1 MDLETIVKQ
10 IEELENQLS
19 SLKKSV
25 ASQNSRLGD
34 LDDRSVNF
42 LEKNR
47 ETNNE
52 LSKLRSTINGL
63 SQFDP
68 ALTKL
73 RVDIGRQ
80 LEEIEKRN
88 QLNVKMLEK
97 VHNDEVNSVNQ
108 TLDKTRRELSA
119 QIDERFKRFSDE
131 NARITTSF
139 KETEKKVDEKINS
152 DDSFKLSMHSLE
164 SEFNQN
170 KKVVDNLT
178 AEFDSFKKRFEEVRF
193 KSEDL
198 LDNIR
203 NNESRLNEIVATEN
217 ERKQAF
223 IEIIEQQTLIRNER
237 DRIWKDWETQ
247 FNESINQVYKLIPDL
262 QNQQVEMR
270 KTKESFEEI
279 SQKFERRINELTEM
293 FRLMD
298 EKFRKEWATFRSD
311 LEKRWS
317 GVTLLLEDKQ
327 QDFGG
332 ELEKINDRI
341 LSVEDSTHDMQE
353 VLLLMSKEIQ
363 KGMQGLMSMVNGWMD
378 AFGQIK

>member
-1 MDLETIVKQ
+1 MDLETIVRH
-10 IEELENQLS
+10 IEDLESQLS

-25 ASQNSRLGD
+25 ASQNSRIGD
-34 LDDRSVNF
+34 LDDKAVNY
-42 LEKNR
+42 LEKSR

-52 LSKLRSTINGL
+52 VSKLRSAIKGL
-63 SQFDP
+63 NQFDP

-97 VHNDEVNSVNQ
+97 VHNDEVNSINQ
-108 TLDKTRRELSA
+108 TLEKTKRELSA

-131 NARITTSF
+131 NIRMATSF
-139 KETEKKVDEKINS
+139 KETEKKVEEKINS
-152 DDSFKLSMHSLE
+152 DDSFKLNMHSLV

-178 AEFDSFKKRFEEVRF
+178 AEFDVFKKRMEEVRF
-193 KSEDL
+193 KSDNI
-198 LDNIR
+198 LDDIR
-203 NNESRLNEIVATEN
+203 NNESRLNEMVVTEN

-237 DRIWKDWETQ
+237 DRIWKDWENQ
-247 FNESINQVYKLIPDL
+247 FNDSINLVYKLIPDL
-262 QNQQVEMR
+262 QNQQVELR

-279 SQKFERRINELTEM
+279 TQKFERRINELTEM

-298 EKFRKEWATFRSD
+298 EKFRKEWATFKSD

-317 GVTLLLEDKQ
+317 GVTLLMEDKQ
-327 QDFGG
+327 QDLSG
-332 ELEKINDRI
+332 ELNKINDRI
-341 LSVEDSTHDMQE
+341 LLVEDSTHDMQE

-363 KGMQGLMSMVNGWMD
+363 KGMQGLMNMVNGWMD

>member
-1 MDLETIVKQ
+1 MDLEIIVKQ
-10 IEELENQLS
+10 IEELESQLS
-19 SLKKSV
+19 SLKKTV
-25 ASQNSRLGD
+25 ANQNSRIGD
-34 LDDRSVNF
+34 LDVRSVSF
-42 LEKNR
+42 LDKTR

-52 LSKLRSTINGL
+52 LSRLRSSINNF

-97 VHNDEVNSVNQ
+97 VHNDEVKSVNQ
-108 TLDKTRRELSA
+108 TLEKTKRELSA

-131 NARITTSF
+131 NSRMALSI
-139 KETEKKVDEKINS
+139 KETEKKVEERISS
-152 DDSFKLSMHSLE
+152 DDSFKLNMHSLE
-164 SEFNQN
+164 SEFKQN
-170 KKVVDNLT
+170 KKIVDNLV
-178 AEFDSFKKRFEEVRF
+178 AEFDTFKKRFDEVRF
-193 KSEDL
+193 KSESLMD
-198 LDNIR
+198 DIR
-203 NNESRLNEIVATEN
+203 NNQSRLNEIVATEN
-217 ERKQAF
+217 ERKQTF
-223 IEIIEQQTLIRNER
+223 IEIIEQQTMIRNER

-247 FNESINQVYKLIPDL
+247 FNDSINQVYKLIPEL

-279 SQKFERRINELTEM
+279 TQKFERRINELTEM

-298 EKFRKEWATFRSD
+298 EKFRKEWGTFKSD

-327 QDFGG
+327 QDFGS

-363 KGMQGLMSMVNGWMD
+363 KGMQGLMTMVNGWMD

>member
-1 MDLETIVKQ
+1 MDLETIVKH
-10 IEELENQLS
+10 IEDLESQLS

-25 ASQNSRLGD
+25 ASQNSRIGD
-34 LDDRSVNF
+34 LDDKAVNI
-42 LEKNR
+42 LEKSR

-52 LSKLRSTINGL
+52 VSKLRSAINGL
-63 SQFDP
+63 NQFDP

-108 TLDKTRRELSA
+108 TLEKTKRELSA

-131 NARITTSF
+131 NIRMATSF
-139 KETEKKVDEKINS
+139 KETEKKVEEKINS
-152 DDSFKLSMHSLE
+152 DDSFKLNMHSLV

-178 AEFDSFKKRFEEVRF
+178 AEFDVFKKRMEEVRF
-193 KSEDL
+193 KSENL
-198 LDNIR
+198 LDDIR

-217 ERKQAF
+217 ERKQTF

-237 DRIWKDWETQ
+237 DRIWKDWENQ
-247 FNESINQVYKLIPDL
+247 FNDSINQVYKLIPDL
-262 QNQQVEMR
+262 QNQQVELR

-279 SQKFERRINELTEM
+279 TQKFERRINELTEM

-317 GVTLLLEDKQ
+317 GVTLLMEDKQ
-327 QDFGG
+327 QDFSS
-332 ELEKINDRI
+332 ELDKINDRI
-341 LSVEDSTHDMQE
+341 LLVEDSTHDMQE
-353 VLLLMSKEIQ
+353 VLILMSKEIQ
-363 KGMQGLMSMVNGWMD
+363 KGMQGLMNMVNGWMD